1 MRIATWL
8 ILSVVICLSQRLS
21 HACLSISTSTVKLGM
36 AHQISYRLFDCI
48 LITWITVV
56 ILEFIHAKSPD
67 YLRKGCIY

>member
-1 MRIATWL
+1 
-8 ILSVVICLSQRLS
+8 
-21 HACLSISTSTVKLGM
+21 M
-36 AHQISYRLFDCI
+36 AHQISYHLFDCI